1 MNRSDFNKSVVP
13 GLFDFMSAS
22 YKPRSEEKVSY
33 QLLTGGAP
41 RESRRAYEENAYWG
55 ALGLVPNKAEGAA
68 IAYDNPVQGPTKR
81 WTHKTYGLGV
91 RITEELIE
99 DCLYPDIPT
108 EMKQLTSE
116 LGKSARET
124 LEILVWDMVN
134 NGTATTNH
142 TDGLGNAIFS
152 TNKQLLR
159 GGTWSN
165 LLSPNADLSA
175 TALQTSL
182 DSFENTRDDSGK
194 IQVIKASKIFVNPA
208 NAWKAAELL
217 HSAYDPESGN
227 NSTNEIKARNLQ
239 LVSSAYMTD
248 TDAFLLMAEA
258 PNDGQGF
265 IAYMRRPVTFAQDG
279 DFNTGD
285 ALFKAT
291 FRFSVECNKPNNFF
305 YSQGA

>member
-13 GLFDFMSAS
+13 GLFDFMSSS

-33 QLLTGGAP
+33 QLLTGGKP

-55 ALGLVPNKAEGAA
+55 ALGLLPAKGEGNA

-124 LEILVWDMVN
+124 IEILTWDLVN
-134 NGTATTNH
+134 NGTTTTTH
-142 TDGLGNAIFS
+142 TDGLGGAIFS
-152 TNKQLLR
+152 TGKQLLR

-165 LLSPNADLSA
+165 LLSPNADLSS

-182 DSFENTRDDSGK
+182 DAFENTRDDAGK
-194 IQVIKASKIFVNPA
+194 IQVIKATKIFVNPA

-227 NSTNEIKARNLQ
+227 NSTNELKARNLQ

-248 TDAFLLMAEA
+248 TDAFLLWAEPA
-258 PNDGQGF
+258 NEGQGF
-265 IAYMRRPVTFAQDG
+265 IAYMRRPVSFAQDG

-285 ALFKAT
+285 ALFKGT
-291 FRFSVECNKPNNFF
+291 FRYSAEVNKANNVY